1 MPTAPEATEVSVA
14 PTPESPDARR
24 AELRRIVGLA
34 FRQKAKEAH
43 TDGMT
48 PRDKAAIDLGKSIF
62 TDPNPRRD
70 FDAEPEDARLKPL
83 LMLSSFDF
91 SSSDGGDG
99 VIKDGAGKEIAWN
112 AGKMRIA
119 GILGRP
125 KIDDSSGEVD
135 PDKVVVAF
143 KYVGGD
149 KNDSFVMEVDNDT
162 KGLALTMSNDELFA
176 TLAATQDAFAGL
188 IPEDTVKDVASA
200 GRQEMQRERGLPIT
214 EPAGLPSAYQI
225 ATFKTEIGIP
235 DAPSPEVLEAGTP
248 LEQASALI
256 EFEIDKLER
265 GLEEYPENSP
275 ERKKAQAKL
284 FVLRLADVAKG
295 ESGVLVKAYA
305 LNVLHQSGEADFT
318 GPIDALKREVDIE
331 QSNFDYAILTE
342 LRKLGVKEND
352 VADLRQMLKD
362 GNIVGL
368 IEDKRFQKVGELTK
382 KLFGENLSRDDMK
395 QLIQTSRLSPEY
407 KKMLD
412 DAIEGGAS
420 GESLLALLF
429 LLIGAPIFAGGA
441 VAFEAPEVMKMFSG
455 GR

>member
-1 MPTAPEATEVSVA
+1 
-14 PTPESPDARR
+14 
-24 AELRRIVGLA
+24 
-34 FRQKAKEAH
+34 
-43 TDGMT
+43 
-48 PRDKAAIDLGKSIF
+48 
-62 TDPNPRRD
+62 
-70 FDAEPEDARLKPL
+70 
-83 LMLSSFDF
+83 
-91 SSSDGGDG
+91 
-99 VIKDGAGKEIAWN
+99 
-112 AGKMRIA
+112 
-119 GILGRP
+119 
-125 KIDDSSGEVD
+125 
-135 PDKVVVAF
+135 
-143 KYVGGD
+143 
-149 KNDSFVMEVDNDT
+149 
-162 KGLALTMSNDELFA
+162 
-176 TLAATQDAFAGL
+176 
-188 IPEDTVKDVASA
+188 
-200 GRQEMQRERGLPIT
+200 MQRERGLPIT